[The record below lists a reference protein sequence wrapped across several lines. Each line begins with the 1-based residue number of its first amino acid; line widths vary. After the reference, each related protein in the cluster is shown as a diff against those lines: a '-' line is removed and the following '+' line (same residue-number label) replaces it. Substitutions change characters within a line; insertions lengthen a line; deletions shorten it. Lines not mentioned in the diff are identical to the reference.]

1 MTSARFLLR
10 DRRIF
15 KRTLATFYAFG
26 FIMTEDCF
34 SVSQSLSKKTTQTI
48 RGRPVI
54 KSTRYYHFKAS
65 QISLLPPTL
74 DGFYVA
80 GNALTPDC
88 HPRCLHLVFWLGNS
102 ICLSFLIDVARVV
115 TTNTGTGVSPMA
127 VFPAPASL
135 TYPRRP
141 TYELSPGSR

>member
-102 ICLSFLIDVARVV
+102 ICLSFLIDVARGA
-115 TTNTGTGVSPMA
+115 TSNTGKGGCPIEDLPGPFFLS
-127 VFPAPASL
+127 F
-135 TYPRRP
+135 RR
-141 TYELSPGSR
+141 